1 MGKPEKHNKNRKIDL
16 EKIYG
21 MNKLWCANKAITGE
35 KFYNMFLTFF
45 LYSIPYILSII
56 FFLKLGPLQLYLNI
70 IYISISS
77 IFYIIHIYSMIKG
90 GCTDP
95 GILPRQNKD
104 LYYTTSR
111 TNMKFRINGHILR
124 VNYCY
129 SCYLFRP
136 PRTSHCAVCD
146 NCVERFDHHCLWL
159 GTCVGKKNYKYFYAL
174 LSSLNINAIFQI
186 VFGIIVLLLE
196 IKKIKNKENKG
207 YAFIITIGCIILYNL
222 LFVFIF
228 IGKLFILH
236 TYLVFKGLTFYE
248 YSKEKMKVY
257 PDSINPYNKYKIFS
271 NKCILFRNNEK
282 SNLLSALTSN
292 QKESNDLLNLKE
304 NHPTTY
310 IKLKNKIY
318 KDEKITDPSG
328 RGGGMKEKY
337 LKTYQQYQ
345 SVYSRK
351 KTFGTNNVL
360 KRDRKKFSND
370 RNNINSSKRSL
381 GHLSIDL
388 QKVVSNHEKNL
399 KNMISSSEGSK
410 EIDFDKNE
418 NVVINPYC
426 ILIDKKKEREE
437 NNFNVN
443 IVTTGGEKNKMNE
456 NNTFRNKELIPK
468 KKLLFTNIIEQNDGS
483 NKSDVIRISE
493 ES

>member
-1 MGKPEKHNKNRKIDL
+1 MGKPERRNKNRKIDL
-16 EKIYG
+16 EKIFG
-21 MNKLWCANKAITGE
+21 LNKIWCGNKAITGE

-56 FFLKLGPLQLYLNI
+56 FFLTLGPLQLYLNI

-111 TNMKFRINGHILR
+111 TNMKYRINGHILK

-159 GTCVGKKNYKYFYAL
+159 GTCVGKHNYKYFYAL
-174 LSSLNINAIFQI
+174 LSSLNFNAIFQI
-186 VFGIIVLLLE
+186 VFGIVTLLSE
-196 IKKIKNKENKG
+196 VKKIKNKENKG

-222 LFVFIF
+222 LFIIIF

-257 PDSINPYNKYKIFS
+257 PDSINPYNKYNLFS
-271 NKCILFRNNEK
+271 NKCILFRKNEK
-282 SNLLSALTSN
+282 SNLLSALSLKE
-292 QKESNDLLNLKE
+292 KESNNILNLNK

-310 IKLKNKIY
+310 TRLKNKIY
-318 KDEKITDPSG
+318 KDEKISDTEK
-328 RGGGMKEKY
+328 GGGLKEKY
-337 LKTYQQYQ
+337 LQTYQQYQ
-345 SVYSRK
+345 SVYSK
-351 KTFGTNNVL
+351 KKNFGNNNAL
-360 KRDRKKFSND
+360 KRDRKKFSNEV
-370 RNNINSSKRSL
+370 NNINSSQRSL

-388 QKVVSNHEKNL
+388 QKVINNHEKNI
-399 KNMISSSEGSK
+399 KNLISSSEGSK

-426 ILIDKKKEREE
+426 IIINKKKERDD

-443 IVTTGGEKNKMNE
+443 IVTTGVEKNKNNE
-456 NNTFRNKELIPK
+456 NNTFRSKEIHHK
-468 KKLLFTNIIEQNDGS
+468 KKLIFTNIIDKNSD
-483 NKSDVIRISE
+483 KSDGIRISE